1 MSITKLLRGYP
12 ANNCLAKTPTR
23 PARASSSGSILS
35 SRDFRLCHN
44 GGWWSVVGGWRSEM
58 APGANHQPPTTDH
71 RPMFSKILIAN
82 RGEIAVRLIR
92 ACRDL
97 GIAPVAVYSEADRQA
112 LHVRLADE
120 AHFIGPSP
128 ASQSYLAGDK
138 IIDAARRS
146 GAEAIHPG
154 YGFLSE
160 RAHFARA
167 VTDAGI
173 KFIGPSPESI
183 ELMGDKTNARVAAV
197 KAGAPIVP
205 GSTEPLPREA
215 AARKV
220 AGEIGYPVML
230 KASAG
235 GGGKGMRVVRS
246 DEEMGAAFSMAA
258 AEALSAFGDPSVY
271 IEKFIERPRHIEIQ
285 ILGDEYGNVIH
296 LGERECSVQRRHQ
309 KVIEECPASFN
320 DPDLRARM
328 GEAAVM
334 ISRAA
339 NYYSAGTIEFLVDA
353 QRNFYF
359 LEMNTRL
366 QVEHPVTEMVT
377 GVDLAREQIR
387 VAAGEKLAIRQEDVR
402 WKGSAIECRVYAED
416 PDQNFLPS
424 PGRITRLRVPAGPG
438 VRDDSGVYEGWEVP
452 LFYDPMISKLAT
464 WGATRGEAIARMKR
478 ALGEYQIGGIRTTI
492 PFFLSVLDD
501 EEFARGEIDTGYIAR
516 FLERQNAKAAAND
529 GDDARIAAAIVAA
542 IDITKRSKVN
552 APAAPVERMSKWKMA
567 GRIAWLN
574 NRRK

>member
-1 MSITKLLRGYP
+1 MG
-12 ANNCLAKTPTR
+12 
-23 PARASSSGSILS
+23 SGEWGVG
-35 SRDFRLCHN
+35 N
-44 GGWWSVVGGWRSEM
+44 GGKDTIPFFPLPIPHSPFP
-58 APGANHQPPTTDH
+58 AFK
-71 RPMFSKILIAN
+71 MFRKILIAN

-97 GIAPVAVYSEADRQA
+97 GVTPVAVYSEADRQA

-120 AHFIGPSP
+120 AYFIGQSP
-128 ASQSYLAGDK
+128 ASQSYLEGEK
-138 IIDAARRS
+138 IIDAARKS

-167 VTDAGI
+167 VRQAGI

-183 ELMGDKTNARVAAV
+183 ELMGDKTNARVAA
-197 KAGAPIVP
+197 ARGGAPIVP
-205 GSTEPLPREA
+205 GSTESLADET

-220 AGEIGYPVML
+220 AAEIGYPVML

-246 DEEMGAAFSMAA
+246 ADEIGASFQMAA

-285 ILGDEYGNVIH
+285 VLADEYGNVIH

-328 GEAAVM
+328 GEAAVK

-339 NYYSAGTIEFLVDA
+339 DYYSAGTIEFLVDA
-353 QRNFYF
+353 QRDFYF

-377 GVDLAREQIR
+377 GIDLAREQIR
-387 VAAGEKLAIRQEDVR
+387 IAAGEKLGIRQKDVR

-416 PDQNFLPS
+416 PDQNFLPA
-424 PGRITRLRVPAGPG
+424 PGRITRLRVPSGPG

-464 WGATRGEAIARMKR
+464 WGATRDEAVARMKR

-492 PFFLSVLDD
+492 PFFLSVFDD

-516 FLERQNAKAAAND
+516 FFERQKAKGAAQNNSD
-529 GDDARIAAAIVAA
+529 EARIAAAIVAA
-542 IDITKRSKVN
+542 INFTKQSKASAN
-552 APAAPVERMSKWKMA
+552 SASTPVERAGKWKMA
-567 GRIAWLN
+567 GRIASLN
-574 NRRK
+574 NQRR